1 MLPSIA
7 MEMNMF
13 TRLLILA
20 TESLPAEE
28 GGFGLD
34 FDIFET
40 NIINLAILVGV
51 VFYFGRKT
59 LTNILSER
67 RSKIAEEIQE
77 AEDRQRKAAAAL
89 AEEEQKLAQAQDE
102 AERIR
107 QSAEERAV
115 KVKAEINAQLQRDLA
130 RLQDNAAKN
139 LSSEQD
145 RVVVELRQRIA
156 QLAIAKAEEQ
166 LKLQLNDRTQ
176 ERLIDRS
183 IAQLGGRS

>member
-1 MLPSIA
+1 MI
-7 MEMNMF
+7 
-13 TRLLILA
+13 TRFLILA
-20 TESLPAEE
+20 TEALSSEE
-28 GGFGLD
+28 GGFGLN

-59 LTNILSER
+59 LTNILGER
-67 RSKIAEEIQE
+67 RSKIAQEIQE
-77 AEDRQRKAAAAL
+77 AENRQCQAAATL

-102 AERIR
+102 AQRIR
-107 QSAEERAV
+107 QSAQERAI
-115 KVKAEINAQLQRDLA
+115 KVKAEIEAQLQKDLA
-130 RLQDNAAKN
+130 RLQETAAKN

-166 LKLQLNDRTQ
+166 LKSQLDDRTQ

-183 IAQLGGRS
+183 IAQLGGRP